1 MPEREQYG
9 RRKTKVRVLFSGSV
23 VLFLTTLLTFFFI
36 FFFRKAIVQKLGYF
50 FSLLY
55 LVLFVASFS
64 LMIAATSKYIH
75 FKKRESVKKRSPK
88 IILIPPPE
96 PTSERNWTFNASSR
110 TDFTV
115 DLSRDEVVINALSRY
130 KADLLKLMEL
140 LYNGPT
146 KGERCGIC
154 KLPFNKTSIV
164 LQCLYCKALF
174 HYDHLIDWLFAHHT
188 CPLCLNTIYIQ

>member
-1 MPEREQYG
+1 M
-9 RRKTKVRVLFSGSV
+9 
-23 VLFLTTLLTFFFI
+23 
-36 FFFRKAIVQKLGYF
+36 VQNLGCF

-55 LVLFVASFS
+55 FVLFVASFS
-64 LMIAATSKYIH
+64 LMIVATSKYIR
-75 FKKRESVKKRSPK
+75 FKKREAAKKRSPK
-88 IILIPPPE
+88 IILTPPPE
-96 PTSERNWTFNASSR
+96 PTSERNWEFKASSR
-110 TDFTV
+110 TDFAAG
-115 DLSRDEVVINALSRY
+115 LSRDEVVINALSRY

-146 KGERCGIC
+146 KGEHCGIC

-164 LQCLYCKALF
+164 LQCSYCKALF